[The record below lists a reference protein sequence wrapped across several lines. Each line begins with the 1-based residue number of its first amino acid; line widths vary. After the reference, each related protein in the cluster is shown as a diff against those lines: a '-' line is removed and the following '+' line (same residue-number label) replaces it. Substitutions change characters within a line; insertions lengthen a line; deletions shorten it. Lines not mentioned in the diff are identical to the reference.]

1 MSEGLTIGVDIGGTK
16 IAAGVV
22 DAEGQILEQHRE
34 KTPNRDPAAVEHVV
48 MELVDKLRQDRDIA
62 AVGIGCAGLV
72 DETRSRVLFAPNLG
86 WKDEPLA
93 RAIQSTVNLP
103 VVVENDAN
111 AAAWAEYRF
120 GGGQGAPELVMVTV
134 GTGIGGGIV
143 IHGGLYRG
151 RYGAAAE
158 FGHVQLEVD
167 GRLCACGNRGC
178 WEQYAS
184 GTALVREGRT
194 LAAERRGEAE
204 TLLSFGDGT
213 PEGVQ
218 GEHITWAAKMGDEVA
233 LSCFDYLGMWLG
245 RGMANIA
252 AVLDPGRFV
261 IGGGVCEAGD
271 LLLAPTRRSFL
282 EHLTGREHR
291 PQPTL
296 TLAVLGNDSGIIGAA
311 DLARIR

>member
-1 MSEGLTIGVDIGGTK
+1 MGESLTIGVDIGGTK
-16 IAAGVV
+16 IAAGLV
-22 DAEGQILEQHRE
+22 DEGGRVLEQMRE
-34 KTPNRDPAAVEHVV
+34 ATPNRDPAAVEHVV
-48 MELVDKLRQDRDIA
+48 AELIGKLRADHDVS

-86 WKDEPLA
+86 WKDQPLA
-93 RAIQSTVNLP
+93 RAIQALVDLP

-120 GGGQGAPELVMVTV
+120 GGGRDEPELVMVTV
-134 GTGIGGGIV
+134 GTGIGGGVV
-143 IHGGLYRG
+143 IRGELYRG
-151 RYGAAAE
+151 RFGAAAE

-167 GRLCACGNRGC
+167 GRFCACGNRGC

-194 LAAERRGEAE
+194 LAAERRGEADI
-204 TLLSFGDGT
+204 LLSFGDGT

-218 GEHITWAAKMGDEVA
+218 GTHITWAAKMGDEVA
-233 LSCFDYLGMWLG
+233 LSCFDYLGLWLG
-245 RGMANIA
+245 RGIANIA
-252 AVLDPGRFV
+252 SVLDPGRVV

-282 EHLTGREHR
+282 EHLPGRDYR
-291 PQPTL
+291 PQATL
-296 TLAVLGNDSGIIGAA
+296 TLAELGNDAGIIGAA
-311 DLARIR
+311 DLARHP

>member
-1 MSEGLTIGVDIGGTK
+1 MGENLTIGVDIGGTK
-16 IAAGVV
+16 IAAGLV
-22 DAEGQILEQHRE
+22 DEDGHILEQMRE
-34 KTPNRDPAAVEHVV
+34 ATPNRDPAAVEHVV
-48 MELVDKLRQDRDIA
+48 VELIGQLRADHDVS

-93 RAIQSTVNLP
+93 RAVQAVVDLP

-111 AAAWAEYRF
+111 AAAWAEFRF
-120 GGGQGAPELVMVTV
+120 GGGRDEPELVMVTV
-134 GTGIGGGIV
+134 GTGIGGGVV
-143 IHGGLYRG
+143 IRGELYRG
-151 RYGAAAE
+151 RFGAAAE

-194 LAAERRGEAE
+194 LAAERRGEAD

-218 GEHITWAAKMGDEVA
+218 GAHITWAAKMGDEVA
-233 LSCFDYLGMWLG
+233 LSCFDYLGLWLG
-245 RGMANIA
+245 RGIA
-252 AVLDPGRFV
+252 DIASVLDPGRFV

-282 EHLTGREHR
+282 EHLPGRDRR
-291 PQPTL
+291 PHATL
-296 TLAVLGNDSGIIGAA
+296 TLAELGNDAGIIGAA
-311 DLARIR
+311 DLARQP